1 MVPDLGGHVR
11 DLLSTWPARHL
22 GLIVVGPEGVLGH
35 AGDLDRRFPL
45 ASVTKP
51 LVASAVMLAVEEGAL
66 ALDDAAGPPGSTV
79 RHLLAH
85 ASGLTPDGREVMAAP
100 GARRIYSNSGFE
112 MLAESFEASVGF
124 SLADYLDEGVCRPL
138 AMTSTRLMGSAAHS
152 AVSTVDDLARWVV
165 AIMHA
170 ASGRDRSGTKPAPP
184 IWHHDTIRDL
194 STVQFGDIAGVLPG
208 FGPQTPNPWGLGFEI
223 RGRKTPHWTGQSNS
237 PATFGHFGRS
247 GTFVWIDPEVSLGV
261 VALGDADFDRWA
273 VDLWPRLS
281 DAILADHSGF

>member
-1 MVPDLGGHVR
+1 MAPDLGGHVR
-11 DLLSTWPARHL
+11 DLLAQWPASHL
-22 GLIVVGPEGVLGH
+22 GLLIVGPEGILGH
-35 AGDLDRRFPL
+35 AGELDRRFPL

-51 LVASAVMLAVEEGAL
+51 LVASAVLLAVEEGAL
-66 ALDDAAGPPGSTV
+66 ALDDEAGPDGSTV

-85 ASGLTPDGREVMAAP
+85 ASGLTPDGREVIAKP

-112 MLAESFEASVGF
+112 VLAETLESSTGF
-124 SLADYLDEGVCRPL
+124 SFAEYLAEGVCQPL
-138 AMTSTRLMGSAAHS
+138 GMASTRLAGSAAHS
-152 AVSTVDDLARWVV
+152 AVSTVHDVGRWVI
-165 AIMHA
+165 ALMHA
-170 ASGRDRSGTKPAPP
+170 AAGAESA

-208 FGPQTPNPWGLGFEI
+208 FGLQTPNPWGLGVEI
-223 RGRKTPHWTGQSNS
+223 RGHKSPHWTGQRNS

-261 VALGDADFDRWA
+261 VALGDTDFGGWA

-281 DAILADHSGF
+281 DAVLADHGGF